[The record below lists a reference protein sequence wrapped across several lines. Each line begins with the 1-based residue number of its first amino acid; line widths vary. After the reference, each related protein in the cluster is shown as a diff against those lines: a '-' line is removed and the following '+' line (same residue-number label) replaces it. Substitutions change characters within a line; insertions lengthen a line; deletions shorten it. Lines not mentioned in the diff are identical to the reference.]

1 MKYGPEK
8 SATDKETEKTLRK
21 RKICIPD
28 APGACFRSCGRPIFA
43 GKITDMEERRI
54 CGDGDTVQR
63 YVDILSDAG
72 FKAVFG
78 DQKNKDVLMDL
89 LNVVLP
95 PHRRVKDIEYSTTE
109 LPGFTPEGKSV
120 RLDLRCTGEDGTGFI
135 VEMQNSRQRHFFKRC
150 VEYAAKVYDS
160 GSRRGGGYSDIPP
173 VYFIGIVSADMGFD
187 RSGEEWRDRY
197 ISSYGFME
205 KESHEV
211 AEETILINF
220 VELDRFTKGLEE
232 SEGTVEKWCYALKH
246 MWKLHDLP
254 DGLRQAV
261 FERLFEA
268 CEIARFSPD
277 KRLIYEKE
285 MITERDYRN
294 ILETAREDGFAEGE
308 AKGKAEGSAAKA
320 AEIARAMLA
329 SGMDIPLISSLTG
342 LPEEEVKRL

>member
-1 MKYGPEK
+1 MY
-8 SATDKETEKTLRK
+8 
-21 RKICIPD
+21 
-28 APGACFRSCGRPIFA
+28 
-43 GKITDMEERRI
+43 
-54 CGDGDTVQR
+54 
-63 YVDILSDAG
+63 
-72 FKAVFG
+72 
-78 DQKNKDVLMDL
+78 L

-135 VEMQNSRQRHFFKRC
+135 VEMQNSRQKHFFKRC

-173 VYFIGIVSADMGFD
+173 VYFIGIVSADMGF
-187 RSGEEWRDRY
+187 
-197 ISSYGFME
+197 SSYGFME

-232 SEGTVEKWCYALKH
+232 SEGIIEKWCYALKH
-246 MWKLHDLP
+246 MWKLHGLP
-254 DGLRQAV
+254 DGLRQTV

-277 KRLIYEKE
+277 EGEAKGL
-285 MITERDYRN
+285 
-294 ILETAREDGFAEGE
+294 AEGE
-308 AKGKAEGSAAKA
+308 AKGLADGEAKGRAEEKVS
-320 AEIARAMLA
+320 IARAMLA

>member
-1 MKYGPEK
+1 MAALYLPE
-8 SATDKETEKTLRK
+8 
-21 RKICIPD
+21 
-28 APGACFRSCGRPIFA
+28 
-43 GKITDMEERRI
+43 KITDMGERRV

-254 DGLRQAV
+254 DGLRQTV

-268 CEIARFSPD
+268 CEIARFSPE
-277 KRLIYEKE
+277 KRLRYEKE

-308 AKGKAEGSAAKA
+308 AKGKAEGLADGEAKGLVKGK
-320 AEIARAMLA
+320 AEGRAEEKVSIARAMLA

-342 LPEEEVKRL
+342 LPEEEVRRL

>member
-1 MKYGPEK
+1 MG
-8 SATDKETEKTLRK
+8 
-21 RKICIPD
+21 
-28 APGACFRSCGRPIFA
+28 
-43 GKITDMEERRI
+43 ERRV

-197 ISSYGFME
+197 IRR
-205 KESHEV
+205 V
-211 AEETILINF
+211 W
-220 VELDRFTKGLEE
+220 R
-232 SEGTVEKWCYALKH
+232 
-246 MWKLHDLP
+246 
-254 DGLRQAV
+254 R
-261 FERLFEA
+261 
-268 CEIARFSPD
+268 AR
-277 KRLIYEKE
+277 
-285 MITERDYRN
+285 
-294 ILETAREDGFAEGE
+294 GQ
-308 AKGKAEGSAAKA
+308 
-320 AEIARAMLA
+320 
-329 SGMDIPLISSLTG
+329 
-342 LPEEEVKRL
+342 

>member
-8 SATDKETEKTLRK
+8 SATDKETEKTLKK

-28 APGACFRSCGRPIFA
+28 SPGACFRSRGRPIFA
-43 GKITDMEERRI
+43 GKNHRHGREKSLRGRRYGPEVCRHIERR
-54 CGDGDTVQR
+54 GVQGGVR
-63 YVDILSDAG
+63 G
-72 FKAVFG
+72 
-78 DQKNKDVLMDL
+78 
-89 LNVVLP
+89 
-95 PHRRVKDIEYSTTE
+95 
-109 LPGFTPEGKSV
+109 PEEQG
-120 RLDLRCTGEDGTGFI
+120 C
-135 VEMQNSRQRHFFKRC
+135 
-150 VEYAAKVYDS
+150 
-160 GSRRGGGYSDIPP
+160 
-173 VYFIGIVSADMGFD
+173 
-187 RSGEEWRDRY
+187 
-197 ISSYGFME
+197 

-254 DGLRQAV
+254 DGLRQTV

-277 KRLIYEKE
+277 KRLRYEKE

-308 AKGKAEGSAAKA
+308 AKGLAEGKAEGSAAKA